1 MPEDRKDR
9 REKMAKEA
17 KTNAMRMLD
26 RQKVK
31 YEAFSYECDE
41 FIDGIHS
48 ADKIGAPYDQSF
60 KTLVME
66 GKSGGYFVFVVPIEK
81 EVDRKAAAKAVGEK
95 TVDMIHVKDITK
107 ITGYVRGG
115 CSPLGMKKPYPVVFD
130 ASAGEFEEIY
140 VSGGRIGLT
149 LKVPLADL
157 LKVTGE
163 KLADMGY
170 GTGLHPNAP
179 YVAVKVPVFS
189 FEKLHGVDTQFGPEM
204 KSTGEVLGLGK
215 NMQEWGVKPEIE
227 AFDPGMIA
235 NAAYYLKKGV
245 LKAPLH
251 FQFCMGCANGIAG
264 ILGYIGSGLSG
275 LLVGY
280 VADAFGWTRVFE
292 TIIVIAVIGMF
303 ILISMWS
310 APRDGYERASKID
323 YGDIKE

>member
-95 TVDMIHVKDITK
+95 TVDMIHVKDITA

-115 CSPLGMKKPYPVVFD
+115 CSPLGMKKQFPTVIHESAEAYPVVFD

-157 LKVTGE
+157 LKVTGG
-163 KLADMGY
+163 KLADII
-170 GTGLHPNAP
+170 
-179 YVAVKVPVFS
+179 
-189 FEKLHGVDTQFGPEM
+189 M
-204 KSTGEVLGLGK
+204 KTE
-215 NMQEWGVKPEIE
+215 
-227 AFDPGMIA
+227 
-235 NAAYYLKKGV
+235 
-245 LKAPLH
+245 
-251 FQFCMGCANGIAG
+251 
-264 ILGYIGSGLSG
+264 
-275 LLVGY
+275 
-280 VADAFGWTRVFE
+280 
-292 TIIVIAVIGMF
+292 
-303 ILISMWS
+303 
-310 APRDGYERASKID
+310 
-323 YGDIKE
+323 